1 MDITED
7 RIWAFLMADKTIKL
21 LESQLLPYGSK
32 FGGKDWIF
40 QQDGEPIHGA

>member
-1 MDITED
+1 MD
-7 RIWAFLMADKTIKL
+7 FLNGRQNYKDYIQL